1 MSYVAIA
8 RRYRPNSF
16 HEMAGQT
23 HVTQTLKN
31 AISRDRVHH
40 AYLFSGPRG
49 VGKTTTARALARAL
63 NCEVGPTPEP
73 CGVCIY
79 CQEILSGSSSAVTEI
94 DGASNNKV
102 DNARMLQEDLQYI
115 PNGRLKSS
123 SLTKFTCLVKPLL
136 MLFSKHLKNHRTRK
150 VHFCDHR
157 TKWARTILSR
167 CQV

>member
-49 VGKTTTARALARAL
+49 VGKTTTARALARAF
-63 NCEVGPTPEP
+63 NCAEGPTPDP

-115 PNGRLKSS
+115 PNGRVKVIIIDEVHMLSKAAFNALLKT
-123 SLTKFTCLVKPLL
+123 LEEPPPT
-136 MLFSKHLKNHRTRK
+136 
-150 VHFCDHR
+150 
-157 TKWARTILSR
+157 
-167 CQV
+167 